1 MSSLATAIA
10 TRKNITQRMVHI
22 ANTFFIA
29 ALLIQFSGRGRNLA
43 GLACISPAPPLNRW
57 AEIP

>member
-1 MSSLATAIA
+1 
-10 TRKNITQRMVHI
+10 MVHI